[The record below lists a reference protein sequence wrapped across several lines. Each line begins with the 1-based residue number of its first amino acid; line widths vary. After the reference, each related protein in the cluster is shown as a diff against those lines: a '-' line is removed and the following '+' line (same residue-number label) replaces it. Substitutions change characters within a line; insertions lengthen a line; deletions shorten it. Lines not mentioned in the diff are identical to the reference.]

1 MDIGSKTNIPFGMHL
16 MLYLYDCMPEV
27 LNDNELVLNILHTLP
42 RRLGMK
48 TLMDP
53 VAAFVEPNEERD
65 QGGWSG
71 FAMIQE
77 SHISIHTF
85 IKRRFV
91 TIDVYSSKEFD
102 TKYIIDY
109 FKKVF
114 KTVVVDFE
122 FEQRGIL

>member
-1 MDIGSKTNIPFGMHL
+1 MSNKLNRQVPFGLHL
-16 MLYLYDCMPEV
+16 MLDMYNCIPQV
-27 LNDNELVLNILHTLP
+27 LDDKKLILDILQELP
-42 RRLGMK
+42 KELGMK
-48 TLMDP
+48 ILLDP
-53 VAAFVEPNEERD
+53 VAAFIEPNEERD

-91 TIDVYSSKEFD
+91 IIDVYSSKEFD